1 MYPFYGVV
9 FMTKVVPEIM
19 VFFCPFCG
27 HDVDEEDT
35 ICGSCDEPMKG
46 EPADADYYDMVGIPY
61 TVEEDV

>member
-1 MYPFYGVV
+1 
-9 FMTKVVPEIM
+9 MTKVVPEIM